1 MSIVT
6 FVTNHYIYY
15 ISLFDIRNWSERE
28 FFLTIIATGSG
39 IYVKKL
45 KNIKISKMKSLKI
58 ASVIFLMTFTLVS
71 CDKITMCKDGVTIS
85 VNQWEVQKYEA
96 LGYTLGECSS
106 NEIDY
111 FSLSEFLNA
120 PIEELH

>member
-1 MSIVT
+1 
-6 FVTNHYIYY
+6 
-15 ISLFDIRNWSERE
+15 
-28 FFLTIIATGSG
+28 
-39 IYVKKL
+39 
-45 KNIKISKMKSLKI
+45 
-58 ASVIFLMTFTLVS
+58 MTFTLVS
-71 CDKITMCKDGVTIS
+71 CDKITMCKDGVAIS
-85 VNQWEVQKYEA
+85 VNQCEVQKHEA